1 MKVEWNISMFH
12 YRNHGAGAS
21 LVLLIFSSSLLVL
34 VWEGLAD
41 MNMTRLDVGKVLIGV
56 QVPSQDYPAF
66 DEFLETLGY
75 PYVEE
80 TNNEV
85 YTMFLRS

>member
-1 MKVEWNISMFH
+1 MFH

-21 LVLLIFSSSLLVL
+21 RPLSYLSRQKKLIFFYFFFLLFL
-34 VWEGLAD
+34 
-41 MNMTRLDVGKVLIGV
+41 LDVGKVLIGV
-56 QVPSQDYPAF
+56 QVPSQDNPAF

-80 TNNEV
+80 TQNEV

>member
-12 YRNHGAGAS
+12 YRNHGA
-21 LVLLIFSSSLLVL
+21 
-34 VWEGLAD
+34 
-41 MNMTRLDVGKVLIGV
+41 DVGKVLIGV
-56 QVPSQDYPAF
+56 QVPSQDNPAF

-80 TNNEV
+80 TQNEV

>member
-1 MKVEWNISMFH
+1 MEHFHVPLQKPRRRCVPSPFISFLPKK
-12 YRNHGAGAS
+12 AK
-21 LVLLIFSSSLLVL
+21 LFTLLI
-34 VWEGLAD
+34 
-41 MNMTRLDVGKVLIGV
+41 DVGKVLIGV
-56 QVPSQDYPAF
+56 QVPSQDNPAF

-80 TNNEV
+80 TQNEV

>member
-1 MKVEWNISMFH
+1 MPVRPVPRPPFLSSSFEK
-12 YRNHGAGAS
+12 
-21 LVLLIFSSSLLVL
+21 LIFFFFTLL
-34 VWEGLAD
+34 
-41 MNMTRLDVGKVLIGV
+41 LDVGKVLIGV
-56 QVPSQDYPAF
+56 QVPSQDNPAF

-80 TNNEV
+80 TQNEV

>member
-1 MKVEWNISMFH
+1 MFH
-12 YRNHGAGAS
+12 YRNHGA
-21 LVLLIFSSSLLVL
+21 
-34 VWEGLAD
+34 
-41 MNMTRLDVGKVLIGV
+41 DVGKVLIGV
-56 QVPSQDYPAF
+56 QVPSQDNPAF

-80 TNNEV
+80 TQNEV

>member
-21 LVLLIFSSSLLVL
+21 RPPSPFLSSSFEKLIFFVTLLI
-34 VWEGLAD
+34 
-41 MNMTRLDVGKVLIGV
+41 DVGKVLIGV
-56 QVPSQDYPAF
+56 QVPSQDNPAF

-80 TNNEV
+80 TQNEV

>member
-1 MKVEWNISMFH
+1 MEHFH
-12 YRNHGAGAS
+12 VPLQKPRRRCVPSPFFFHRRLKANFFFT
-21 LVLLIFSSSLLVL
+21 LLI
-34 VWEGLAD
+34 
-41 MNMTRLDVGKVLIGV
+41 DVGKVLIGV
-56 QVPSQDYPAF
+56 QVPSQDNPAF

-80 TNNEV
+80 TQNEV